1 MNLLREI
8 MNLSPERIKRMN
20 FLLLRIRAMI
30 MVNVLILLL
39 IFFTHIHCVNLT
51 VKHQKTLGIGMA
63 LGQAT
68 SVGLASIATM
78 LGHLGQLVSTITYCE
93 LLTVNN

>member
-1 MNLLREI
+1 MNLMREI

-39 IFFTHIHCVNLT
+39 IFYTHPLCKFNCQAPENTGYWH
-51 VKHQKTLGIGMA
+51 GIG
-63 LGQAT
+63 
-68 SVGLASIATM
+68 S
-78 LGHLGQLVSTITYCE
+78 
-93 LLTVNN
+93 NNIGRACKHCHNVRPSGPAG